1 MPVKATVLLAAAL
14 LMMILT
20 VCGGGAT
27 PTPDFRIQ
35 LALERLN
42 QLEDR
47 IDALEDSPRGNSISQ
62 SSGNRAT
69 PPRFPAMSLVSSFN
83 PTPTPN
89 PSITPWVHQRLD
101 ALIQLYDLS
110 DEGIALLQSLDLRQM
125 RGEPGFFG
133 SYGFKKWAG
142 VGEAKPQGVMH
153 EIGHSYW
160 GAFPISGFP
169 DLSWDKPSGNELSP
183 AMEKYHEDILSF
195 MAQPPDDYEI
205 FRQRLRNLP
214 ELSDSNREPLF
225 HNLEAGIVYSTGGNL
240 SLVPPILRK
249 YWDRFL
255 NEGKFE
261 SWYQAVN
268 WFSGLNDDRTSG
280 SGRFGANKYLGFE
293 HLDLRTYYSVSIG
306 NAEISSILVPV
317 DVLAREE
324 RQRLFDLA
332 DQFDLLLGEA
342 QEDEQFEFWRGYLRD
357 KVRLNASHPGYLA
370 DLALTQDA
378 ELPRASSLAQALD
391 FLNSLDGLST
401 EEQADRVGT
410 ALREQPFLVNFLPVL
425 ENRTLLALFASETRL
440 PQGET
445 LQATASF
452 VDRLER
458 FGTLVAEVLEAGR
471 TSAEEGADELAQFL
485 DDTDF
490 EQTQDLRLFFDLF
503 REQDP
508 ATASLIVLALDKET
522 LRDLM
527 EPVAT
532 QLLFTL
538 SADELLEMLDITVDS
553 SLTDLKRGVTLL
565 LEEPSGNFIID
576 EPFLTAMYRVI
587 ANRGNT
593 NPTETLTV
601 LRHTPFPLEGFIQ
614 TEPIASA
621 DLLASDLGAAMQ
633 ILEQSDPVVSP
644 TARNV
649 YRMVQKNPELAAR
662 LVAAFDEGGKREL
675 VVESLAYLAYDKA
688 RSSQV
693 PSLPISLE
701 QDGKYLAVLAGRLGD
716 TVLQERLSEAFTV
729 YRNRASL
736 GEVAEDFPVQ
746 YRATLDAAVVT
757 IPDPS
762 VREIL
767 TRIISEAAAG

>member
-1 MPVKATVLLAAAL
+1 MPVRAAVLLGAAL
-14 LMMILT
+14 STMMLA
-20 VCGGGAT
+20 VCGGNAT

-47 IDALEDSPRGNSISQ
+47 IDALEDTPRGNSISQ
-62 SSGNRAT
+62 PSGSRAT
-69 PPRFPAMSLVSSFN
+69 PPRFPATSLVSSFN

-101 ALIQLYDLS
+101 ALIQLYDLT
-110 DEGIALLQSLDLRQM
+110 DEGIALLKSLDIRQM

-133 SYGFKKWAG
+133 SFGFKKWAG

-169 DLSWDKPSGNELSP
+169 DLSWEKPSGRELSP
-183 AMEKYHEDILSF
+183 AMKKYHEDILSF
-195 MAQPPDDYEI
+195 MAQPPDDFEI

-225 HNLEAGIVYSTGGNL
+225 HNLEAGVVYSTGGNL

-255 NEGKFE
+255 NAGQFD

-268 WFSGLNDDRTSG
+268 WFSGLSDDRTSG
-280 SGRFGANKYLGFE
+280 TGRFGANKYLGFE
-293 HLDLRTYYSVSIG
+293 HLDLRTYDSVNVSDADVG
-306 NAEISSILVPV
+306 SILVPAE
-317 DVLAREE
+317 VLATEE

-342 QEDEQFEFWRGYLRD
+342 QEDEQFQFWRGYLRD
-357 KVRLNASHPGYLA
+357 KVELNNLHSGYLA
-370 DLALTQDA
+370 NLGLTRDA
-378 ELPRASSLAQALD
+378 ELPRASSLAQALG

-401 EEQADRVGT
+401 EEQADQVGT
-410 ALREQPFLVNFLPVL
+410 ALRDQPLLVNFLPVL
-425 ENRTLLALFASETRL
+425 ENRTLLALFASQTPL

-458 FGTLVAEVLEAGR
+458 FGSLVAGVLETGR
-471 TSAEEGADELAQFL
+471 SSAEEGADELTRFL

-508 ATASLIVLALDKET
+508 DTASLIVLALDKET
-522 LRDLM
+522 VRSLM

-538 SADELLEMLDITVDS
+538 SANQLLEMLDITLDS
-553 SLTDLKRGVTLL
+553 NLPDLKRGVTLL

-601 LRHTPFPLEGFIQ
+601 LRDTPFPVEGFIQ
-614 TEPIASA
+614 GEPIDSA
-621 DLLASDLGAAMQ
+621 TLLASDLGAAMQ

-644 TARNV
+644 TPRNI
-649 YRMVQKNPELAAR
+649 YRMVQENPELAAR

-675 VVESLAYLAYDKA
+675 VLESLAYLAYDKA

-693 PSLPISLE
+693 PSLPISLV
-701 QDGKYLAVLAGRLGD
+701 QDGKYLAALADRLGEA
-716 TVLQERLSEAFTV
+716 VLQERLNESFTV
-729 YRNRASL
+729 YRNRVSI
-736 GEVAEDFPVQ
+736 GQVADDFPVQ
-746 YRATLDAAVVT
+746 YRATLDAAAVT
-757 IPDPS
+757 ISDLS
-762 VREIL
+762 VRESL